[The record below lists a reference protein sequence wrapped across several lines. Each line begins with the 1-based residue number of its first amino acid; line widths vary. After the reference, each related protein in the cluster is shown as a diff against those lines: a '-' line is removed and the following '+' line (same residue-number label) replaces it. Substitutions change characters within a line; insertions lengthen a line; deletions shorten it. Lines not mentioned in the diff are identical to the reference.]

1 MLCAKHLNGL
11 RLIYTIYGIKMNKL
25 ADRIE
30 ELSKENL
37 LLRALLEYW
46 YLSAARGSGRTNIE
60 EFTKILYGNINK
72 DTYKRLIKEI
82 DFFYVR

>member
-1 MLCAKHLNGL
+1 M
-11 RLIYTIYGIKMNKL
+11 TYGGKMNKL

-30 ELSKENL
+30 ELGKENL

-60 EFTKILYGNINK
+60 EFTKILYGNIDK